1 MTLGAPTAALVLV
14 LTAAS
19 AGAQGL
25 ELSGVVVAEGD
36 GRPLPSA
43 RVTLTGGARDTPGAV
58 TDASGRFTLSTPPLP
73 GYRIAVSKPGY
84 ARLEVTAAPGAP
96 LELRMR
102 RASAVTGRLVDDAG
116 DPIVSA
122 RVFATRTADGVE
134 VAFGFTDDR
143 GLYRLSI
150 EPGVP
155 VTVTTVTVGIPA
167 NVREIA
173 PGTFASAPQL
183 HRREFPEVI
192 TLRPAEERSGVS
204 FRVPLAEAGR
214 QPFSAIARMPFGAVP
229 PGVQRPS
236 APAGRI
242 EGRVVDGSGRGV
254 PYAQV
259 ALMTGRG
266 GSRAARTDPAGRFA
280 FSDVQ
285 PGTVLA
291 SKPGY
296 SMVQARVAA
305 FSTAERREEVELRLT
320 PWSAIS
326 GRVLDDL
333 REPVEGAR
341 IQLLEVRYEAGQ
353 RRLMPAGEVL
363 DARSDDRGEFRLY
376 GVTPGRYVV
385 AAGIGQV
392 AAADVPGFARSYY
405 PGVPSAT
412 SAQFVP
418 VAAGQDVQAV
428 DVVLVRAPTFR
439 VAGRVL
445 DAVGQPRTGGNMQM
459 FPSVA
464 AGAAAASVG
473 VSARLSDDG
482 RFEFPNVSPGQYVI
496 QAYRGRTGAASEG
509 EFGAVRVA
517 VADRDV
523 TDLMLLTSAGSTIAG
538 RVVLD
543 PLAAAR
549 SIPTRGIEVSPV
561 PADFDLAPARNWANA
576 PVGQDG
582 RFRISGV
589 SGPRRLLVTRLPEG
603 WRATAV
609 RVNGLE
615 VTDRPIAFGAERQSL
630 ANVEVMVTDIVAV
643 LAGRVADPRG
653 RGAAD
658 VTVVAFPRDRQQW
671 FPFAPYF
678 GRATTSADGTF
689 RIAGLP
695 PGAYYVAPLATP
707 PDGGDDAWQDPAVL
721 SALAGRA
728 ASAVLGESGEV
739 AVNLVAP

>member
-1 MTLGAPTAALVLV
+1 MKLGPPTAALILV

-25 ELSGVVVAEGD
+25 TLSGVVVADGD
-36 GRPLPSA
+36 RRPLPSA
-43 RVTLTGGARDTPGAV
+43 RVTVSGGGRNTPGAV
-58 TDASGRFTLSTPPLP
+58 TDAAGRFTLSTPPQP
-73 GYRIAVSKPGY
+73 GFRLAVSKPGY
-84 ARLEVTAAPGAP
+84 ARLEVAVAPDLP

-102 RASAVTGRLVDDAG
+102 RAAAVTGRIIDDAG

-122 RVFATRTADGVE
+122 RVLATRMADGGE
-134 VAFGFTDDR
+134 VAFAFTDDR

-155 VTVTTVTVGIPA
+155 VTVTTVTVGMPA

-173 PGTFASAPQL
+173 PGTFASAPQM

-214 QPFSAIARMPFGAVP
+214 QPFSAMARMPFGAAP
-229 PGVQRPS
+229 PGVRRP
-236 APAGRI
+236 AVQAGRI
-242 EGRVVDGSGRGV
+242 EGRVVDGSGRSL

-259 ALMTGRG
+259 ALVTGGGANRAVRTDVTGRFVF
-266 GSRAARTDPAGRFA
+266 TDVP
-280 FSDVQ
+280 

-296 SMVQARVAA
+296 SMAQTRVAA
-305 FSTAERREEVELRLT
+305 FSTAERREEIELRLT
-320 PWSAIS
+320 PWGAIT

-341 IQLLEVRYEAGQ
+341 VQLLEVRYEAGQ
-353 RRLMPAGEVL
+353 RRLVPAGEVL

-376 GVTPGRYVV
+376 GLMPGRYVV
-385 AAGIGQV
+385 AAGVGQV
-392 AAADVPGFARSYY
+392 ATADMPGFARSYY

-412 SAQFVP
+412 SAQFVT
-418 VAAGQDVQAV
+418 VSAGDDVQAI
-428 DVVLVRAPTFR
+428 DVVLVRAQTFR

-445 DAVGQPRTGGNMQM
+445 DAFGQPRTGGNMQM
-459 FPSVA
+459 FPSFA
-464 AGAAAASVG
+464 AGATASVG
-473 VSARLSDDG
+473 VSARLNDDG
-482 RFEFPNVSPGQYVI
+482 SFEFPNVAPGQYVI

-509 EFGAVRVA
+509 EFGAIRVA

-523 TDLMLLTSAGSTIAG
+523 TGLVLQTAMGSTITG

-549 SIPTRGIEVSPV
+549 SVPTGGIEVSPV

-589 SGPRRLLVTRLPEG
+589 NGPRRLLVTRVPQG
-603 WRATAV
+603 WRAAAV
-609 RVNGLE
+609 RINGLD

-630 ANVEVMVTDIVAV
+630 AGVEVVLTDIVPV
-643 LAGRVADPRG
+643 LAGRVADARG

-658 VTVVAFPRDRQQW
+658 VTVVAFPRDRGRW

-678 GRATTSADGTF
+678 GRATTLADGTF

-695 PGAYYVAPLATP
+695 PGAYYVTPLATP

-721 SALAGRA
+721 SALAARA

-739 AVNLVAP
+739 AVNLAAP